1 MAGEGGLRG
10 FPNRSALPLKVLSD
24 AGYGFLLQND
34 ARPVS
39 AESNCQIARL
49 FRCFPAA
56 RGIYC
61 LRISCAKCC
70 MDEAESGGL
79 NHQPWGVRRELR
91 ITA

>member
-1 MAGEGGLRG
+1 M
-10 FPNRSALPLKVLSD
+10 VL
-24 AGYGFLLQND
+24 APF
-34 ARPVS
+34 V
-39 AESNCQIARL
+39 AESSCQIVRL
-49 FRCFPAA
+49 FRCLSAA

-61 LRISCAKCC
+61 MGISCAKCC

>member
-1 MAGEGGLRG
+1 MPYLAQDRAFSFKMMLA
-10 FPNRSALPLKVLSD
+10 P
-24 AGYGFLLQND
+24 FL
-34 ARPVS
+34 

-49 FRCFPAA
+49 FRCLPAA

-61 LRISCAKCC
+61 MGISRVKCC
-70 MDEAESGGL
+70 MDEAESGGF

>member
-1 MAGEGGLRG
+1 MAGEGGLRS
-10 FPNRSALPLKVLSD
+10 FPSRFALPLKALSD

-34 ARPVS
+34 ARPVLWRNQT
-39 AESNCQIARL
+39 AKWRV
-49 FRCFPAA
+49 FRCLSAA

-61 LRISCAKCC
+61 LGISCAKCC

-79 NHQPWGVRRELR
+79 NRQPWGVRRELR